1 MVLGKASPDG
11 TIEICVAGHNPP
23 VVIKNKNTHT
33 VAATGMPVGLFCEA
47 EYTLNTF
54 KLNIGDSLLLYT
66 DGLTEARVNEIEYG
80 EEKVNNVLQT
90 LNCITL
96 SSQQILDGIL
106 ADHNNW
112 LGEVKPLDDITILSL
127 KRR

>member
-23 VVIKNKNTHT
+23 ILIRNNNIHT
-33 VAATGMPVGLFCEA
+33 ISATGMPVGLFCEA
-47 EYTLNTF
+47 EYSLSSFILNS
-54 KLNIGDSLLLYT
+54 GDSLLLYT

-80 EEKVNNVLQT
+80 EEKVSQVINT
-90 LNCITL
+90 INC
-96 SSQQILDGIL
+96 SSLTPQQILDGIL
-106 ADHNNW
+106 SDHSGW
-112 LGEVKPLDDITILSL
+112 LGNVKPLDDITLLCL